1 MRKIFYNYYI
11 PFRNLFKY
19 DDDIE
24 KIGTWKEFRQEWDN
38 DESLL
43 VILPVG
49 VFDLTGLDIR
59 YYLREF
65 GRNDNVRFLFI
76 GTTKQIEFVLSQ
88 NDKFLGNIIDQV
100 VLPMD
105 FDIIEPAILKK
116 IDRLEKQTKGKK

>member
-19 DDDIE
+19 DEDIE